1 MLPTMKTVPVDALA
15 VAKVANHDEEAF
27 EDSVITVKE
36 SAVTVSK
43 TGKNGE
49 PNKGC
54 TPTEGT
60 KGGNGNADPPKKPSA
75 GCSETFYFADKI
87 DVMMIVFGSLCA
99 MVQGASFPLMVRVK
113 GPPSIHLAV

>member
-1 MLPTMKTVPVDALA
+1 MKTVPVDALV

-36 SAVTVSK
+36 SAVPTAVTVSK
-43 TGKNGE
+43 TGTNGE
-49 PNKGC
+49 PKKGGTPKGGTC
-54 TPTEGT
+54 T
-60 KGGNGNADPPKKPSA
+60 GGNGNADPPKKPSA

-99 MVQGASFPLMVRVK
+99 MVQGASFPLMVRD
-113 GPPSIHLAV
+113 